1 MTGCK
6 KAIDYLKGNVF
17 SPNTFYERAIG
28 VLDVHH
34 CITIIGP
41 PGSGKT
47 LTAIQLA
54 YRKYEKSG
62 LSKMYFCQTVE
73 EILDTANKNK
83 GVCIIMDD
91 WIDKYVYYPSELDNA
106 IDLLSSVYNE
116 FVRSGKVHLILTA
129 QGDKWDRISGSFKNC
144 LLFQENSLLQIRL
157 TKKEKLNMI
166 LSHFKH
172 FNIKECSR
180 QKQNKSEENCADYLT
195 KLKNEEWFS
204 FPVIIDL
211 ICTNERLGRKQQLIL
226 KNGFSDV
233 FLAFFDNWLHNDD
246 INERKSFCILVFA
259 AFLGGKVSHRNFKSL
274 LTGPL
279 FEKVCNKFKC
289 DLNAGNGDEVIYNRS
304 RDQEIDLPDQEI
316 DHEILFRGN
325 RRLRSCLYRTI
336 SGQNDTMFIF
346 QHSSLFRFVLS
357 YLKDKEEVFFI
368 ENVCIEVLIKQCW
381 IEEGLIEKFR
391 ADQACSSLKQPVG
404 SVRLSTSVL
413 KLLAERIYHEKE
425 QGYHIPKWDDHIF
438 MRHRTFKEMW
448 NKIDLAKSSCSI
460 DK

>member
-47 LTAIQLA
+47 LTAVQLA
-54 YRKYEKSG
+54 YRKYEKCG

-83 GVCIIMDD
+83 GVCIIVDD

-106 IDLLSSVYNE
+106 IDLLSSVYIE
-116 FVRSGKVHLILTA
+116 FVRSGNVHLILTA
-129 QGDKWDRISGSFKNC
+129 QEDKWDRIRGSFKNC
-144 LLFQENSLLQIRL
+144 LLFQENSLLPIRL

-166 LSHFKH
+166 LSHLKH

-180 QKQNKSEENCADYLT
+180 QKQNKSEENCADYMT

-211 ICTNERLGRKQQLIL
+211 ICTNERLGSKQQLIL
-226 KNGFSDV
+226 INGFSDV
-233 FLAFFDNWLHNDD
+233 LLAFFDNWLNNDE

-259 AFLGGKVSHRNFKSL
+259 AFLGGKVSHRNFKSP

-279 FEKVCNKFKC
+279 FDKVCNKFNC
-289 DLNAGNGDEVIYNRS
+289 HLNTEDGNEMFYTR
-304 RDQEIDLPDQEI
+304 LL
-316 DHEILFRGN
+316 EILFHEN
-325 RRLRSCLYRTI
+325 RRLRSCLYQTI
-336 SGQNDTMFIF
+336 SGQNDTMYIF

-391 ADQACSSLKQPVG
+391 ADKACSPLKHPVG
-404 SVRLSTSVL
+404 SVRLSNSVL
-413 KLLAERIYHEKE
+413 KLLAERIHHEKE
-425 QGYHIPKWDDHIF
+425 QGYHLPQWDDHIF